1 MKNNRHKGSLAL
13 LLGALLLLSACQW
26 RRPAQEEPAAPEPP
40 VQEAP
45 LPPQEEEGSL
55 TEASPA
61 QADRMLASL
70 GKNLLSPLSATVRL
84 GSDSTLRTQL
94 GGELLRELAGF
105 LCQGGERLSGQERE
119 PLDRQG
125 AITLEVLG
133 ELSSQQVIVQQK
145 TLSDGSLRTVAQVQE
160 QDWVS
165 QYSYDPSTYDAMA
178 ELLSYWQVEN
188 LLEPQGNCQV
198 LGSKQHLLDLRY
210 GQYSISHLLQLDQT
224 LLIHFDA
231 GERGTSYLDLVDCQN
246 GRTRRSEIYP
256 EPILALRPSLLAGY
270 DYCAVQKSAI
280 HFRSSQD
287 SSAALDF
294 QLPQS
299 VLGQLLDLPGQ
310 ALFDLDPIEDSLV
323 YISPE
328 GLVLSNQ
335 SGQRRDL
342 LLRHEHLQ
350 ELLGP
355 EGQEAHY
362 VSPILLNSGRLILCP
377 ILLEDGSWAGFSIF
391 NLMNGVSRD
400 YVGLWAQIKELR
412 PLDGQSILLLGEGWA
427 ERWDVVNRQTL
438 QRRLWQDGPADQSLY
453 ANTAHRLVLRRSMD
467 NHQELLLAPYD
478 GSAETSVLTLQG
490 DYFRLY
496 GTTEDYALCGWS
508 DSQGETMALVPLKS
522 PSDE

>member
-1 MKNNRHKGSLAL
+1 MKKYHHKALAL
-13 LLGALLLLSACQW
+13 LLGALLFLSACQW
-26 RRPAQEEPAAPEPP
+26 RRPAQEEPVPPETPAE
-40 VQEAP
+40 EAP
-45 LPPQEEEGSL
+45 LPPQEEEPAL

-84 GSDSTLRTQL
+84 GADSALRTQL
-94 GGELLRELAGF
+94 NSQVLQELAGF
-105 LCQGGERLSGQERE
+105 LCQGGERLSGQDRE
-119 PLDRQG
+119 PLERQG

-133 ELSSQQVIVQQK
+133 ELSSQQVLVQQK
-145 TLSDGSLRTVAQVQE
+145 TLSDGSLRTIAQVQE
-160 QDWVS
+160 RDWVS
-165 QYSYDPSTYDAMA
+165 QYSYDPSTYDAMS

-198 LGSKQHLLDLRY
+198 LSSKGHLLDLRY
-210 GQYSISHLLQLDQT
+210 GQYSISNLLQLNET

-231 GERGTSYLDLVDCQN
+231 GERGASYLDLVDCQN
-246 GRTRRSEIYP
+246 GRTRRSELFAQP
-256 EPILALRPSLLAGY
+256 VLALRPSLLSGY
-270 DYCAVQKSAI
+270 DYCAVQESSI
-280 HFRSSQD
+280 HFRNSQD

-294 QLPQS
+294 QLPER
-299 VLGQLLDLPGQ
+299 VRENLLDLPGQ

-323 YISPE
+323 YISSE

-335 SGQRRDL
+335 SGQRQDL

-350 ELLGP
+350 ELSLGS
-355 EGQEAHY
+355 QEAHY
-362 VSPILLNSGRLILCP
+362 VSPLLLGNGRLVLCP
-377 ILLEDGSWAGFSIF
+377 ILLEDGSWGGFSIF

-438 QRRLWQDGPADQSLY
+438 QRRLWQDGPADESRY
-453 ANTAHRLVLRRSMD
+453 ANSLSRLVLRRSLD
-467 NHQELLLAPYD
+467 NRLELLLAPYD
-478 GSAETSVLTLQG
+478 GSAESSVLQVQG

-508 DSQGETMALVPLKS
+508 DSQGESMAVVSLSS
-522 PSDE
+522 PSHE